1 MLQSDSPKKEVVEN
15 GCRVLPLEARA
26 LKLFYLFYLFI
37 DWWFFLIAKKTAH
50 KKKY

>member
-15 GCRVLPLEARA
+15 GCRVLLLEARA
-26 LKLFYLFYLFI
+26 LKLFYLFI

-50 KKKY
+50 KKKF